1 MVVKD
6 MLYIRPPRSVAEAMV
21 QPSQPLRRSRQR
33 KRLAEIHLSEKDV
46 DVYGD
51 GG

>member
-1 MVVKD
+1 
-6 MLYIRPPRSVAEAMV
+6 MLYIRPPRSVAEALV

>member
-1 MVVKD
+1 
-6 MLYIRPPRSVAEAMV
+6 MLYIRPPRAVAESMA
-21 QPSQPLRRSRQR
+21 R

-51 GG
+51 DG